1 MLTELGKGNFSVRAQ
16 LDSSD
21 DMVNTI
27 LAGLNMLGEELLFYK
42 EQLDAKSQL
51 LQDTVRNIGEVV
63 YSVRLPHGAEPLGY
77 DFVSPRIRGL
87 LGYTEEQVMA
97 DAGIWRTSIHP
108 DDRATF
114 DAALARLKNGEE
126 VICEYRITRSDDNE
140 YLWLE
145 DCMWPRADRNGSIT
159 VAFGCARDVT
169 RQKAEAAERDKL
181 TRELSNKLN
190 ELMQFNY
197 IVSHNLRS
205 PVATIL
211 AACDLLDMELDD
223 AEKTEAR
230 NCILMAAQNMDLL
243 LRDLNVILS
252 AKSMINEKF
261 ESFSMPEMVHN
272 ILQALNQEVTNARAI
287 VYTDITPRAEFVNTI
302 KGYLQSC
309 LYNLINNAIKY
320 RHPSRPLELSIKIW
334 REYQAVYFE
343 VSDNG
348 IGIDLER
355 HRDKIFGL
363 YQRFN
368 DDVEGKGLGLHMTR
382 VQVEA
387 LGGTISVK
395 SQPGK
400 GSTFTFTIRQ

>member
-1 MLTELGKGNFSVRAQ
+1 MLTELGRGNFDIRAE

-21 DMVNTI
+21 DVFNTI

-42 EQLDAKSQL
+42 QQLNTKAQL
-51 LQDTVRNIGEVV
+51 LQDTVKNIGEVV
-63 YSVRLPHGAEPLGY
+63 YSLRLPDGVGTLTY
-77 DFVSPRIRGL
+77 DFVSPRIYQL

-97 DAGIWRTSIHP
+97 DANTWRNAIHP
-108 DDRATF
+108 VDRPTF

-126 VICEYRITRSDDNE
+126 VVCEYRVAKHGSKE

-145 DCMWPRADRNGSIT
+145 DCMWPRSDKNGSIT
-159 VAFGCARDVT
+159 VAFGCARDIT
-169 RQKAEAAERDKL
+169 RQKAEAAEREKL
-181 TRELSNKLN
+181 TRDLGNKLN
-190 ELMQFNY
+190 ELMQFSY

-211 AACDLLDMELDD
+211 AACDLMDMQLDD

-230 NCILMAAQNMDLL
+230 NCIFMAAQNMDAL

-252 AKSMINEKF
+252 AKSMINEKH
-261 ESFSMPEMVHN
+261 ESFSVSEMVHD
-272 ILQALNQEVTNARAI
+272 ILQALNREVTNAGTI
-287 VYTDITPRAEFVNTI
+287 IYTDITPRAEQVNTI
-302 KGYLQSC
+302 KGYVQSC
-309 LYNLINNAIKY
+309 LYNLISNAIKY
-320 RHPSRPLELSIKIW
+320 RDPSRPLELSIKIW
-334 REYQAVYFE
+334 KEYQAVYFE
-343 VSDNG
+343 VADNG

-355 HRDKIFGL
+355 HRNKIFGL

-368 DDVEGKGLGLHMTR
+368 DHIEGKGLGLHMTK